1 MATLQTKYINFK
13 DNIALTRECDHY
25 KKAREKDDVIKEKV
39 SEAFRDEGY
48 EVHSTFLQGSL
59 ATHTGII
66 PLDGD
71 YDIDRGI
78 AITKASAPDNPLE
91 PKKIIRDVLKKHGF
105 KEPKIKKPCVTADY
119 ANDPFHI
126 DFPTYRVDNDNEDSY
141 ELAVGK
147 EFSDKDNRSWSP
159 SDPKG
164 LVKWIKSNENHQFPY
179 NTLTS
184 EEKNQFYRLVRYMKR
199 WRDERYTSK
208 EERKKVYSVALT
220 IMIKESFCPNIDDE
234 GNAND
239 HKALQDTLEIMI
251 NKYFTRTINGNYSIS
266 VRLPVTPN
274 NNIYQDKGESVG
286 KLLQPRLNNLLDAL
300 KEVDEKDTLK
310 AQCELLR
317 KHFGNDFPESS
328 DETRDKGTK
337 AGLVGVSNGA

>member
-1 MATLQTKYINFK
+1 
-13 DNIALTRECDHY
+13 
-25 KKAREKDDVIKEKV
+25 
-39 SEAFRDEGY
+39 
-48 EVHSTFLQGSL
+48 
-59 ATHTGII
+59 
-66 PLDGD
+66 
-71 YDIDRGI
+71 
-78 AITKASAPDNPLE
+78 
-91 PKKIIRDVLKKHGF
+91 
-105 KEPKIKKPCVTADY
+105 
-119 ANDPFHI
+119 
-126 DFPTYRVDNDNEDSY
+126 
-141 ELAVGK
+141 
-147 EFSDKDNRSWSP
+147 
-159 SDPKG
+159 
-164 LVKWIKSNENHQFPY
+164 
-179 NTLTS
+179 
-184 EEKNQFYRLVRYMKR
+184 MKR

-234 GNAND
+234 GKAND
-239 HKALQDTLEIMI
+239 HKALQNTLEIMI

-317 KHFGNDFPESS
+317 KHFGNDFPESC